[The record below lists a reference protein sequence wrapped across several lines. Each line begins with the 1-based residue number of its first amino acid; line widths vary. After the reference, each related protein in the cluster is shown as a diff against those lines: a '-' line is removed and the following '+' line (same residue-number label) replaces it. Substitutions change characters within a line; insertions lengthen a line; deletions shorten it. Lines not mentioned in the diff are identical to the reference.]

1 MDAIAEPGCK
11 IDRTAVAKESSTDRK
26 VFVAPLLLTL
36 TFLLIRTLSG
46 PFYLGTNYDPDYAYL
61 FNSLNLA
68 IFRAP
73 EHTDHP
79 GTPVQLVGALILR
92 AQHPGATQV
101 ELAFDTIRN
110 SEIRLSQ
117 LNLALFVLLLVC
129 VLGGTA
135 AISRS
140 GADQR
145 SLFGFQ
151 SALIFLG
158 VNVYCL
164 ARANPEPLLMAV
176 SVALAGMLFYTVRAS
191 EATPWRAVILIAF
204 LSATGLACKLN
215 FLPLC
220 FLPLVLVTSWKKK
233 GVYCVLFAAFLTL
246 WLLPLHAHWPR
257 LVGWIS
263 QLLFRT
269 GQYGSGHAGIIDFA
283 ELLKNGGHILAQ
295 NFPFVLLILGS
306 LLLALVNLRRTWSD
320 PTSRRT
326 AVALLAVSICEAIQ
340 LLVVSKFGESR
351 YLVPAIGLAGL
362 NFVLAKDLLPKIER
376 PSRPWFRFGWA
387 ALLLSALVMSCM
399 GAAGLRKQTGENEA
413 VATYVEDNRV
423 QVTRIFGY
431 GASSV
436 HNARYFGNSFAGEL
450 YSDMLEHE
458 TRKEKVVFYNNFRG
472 AYSTYTTRVSLTNLA
487 AGPAV
492 FQSGSFKSGSPIYEW
507 PAGIKLSEQFGGRVE
522 MAYQV
527 EF

>member
-11 IDRTAVAKESSTDRK
+11 VERTVAKQSSTARK
-26 VFVAPLLLTL
+26 VFIAPLLLTL

-73 EHTDHP
+73 QHTDHP

-135 AISRS
+135 AVSRS
-140 GADQR
+140 GADES

-158 VNVYCL
+158 VNLYCL
-164 ARANPEPLLMAV
+164 ARANPEPLLVAV
-176 SVALAGMLFYTVRAS
+176 SVALAGMLFSAVRVGEGTS
-191 EATPWRAVILIAF
+191 WRAVILIAF

-220 FLPLVLVTSWKKK
+220 FLPLVLLTGWKKK
-233 GVYCVLFAAFLTL
+233 GMYFGLFASFLTL

-257 LVGWIS
+257 LVRWIS

-269 GQYGSGHAGIIDFA
+269 GQYGSGHAGIIDLA

-295 NFPFVLLILGS
+295 NFPFALLILGS
-306 LLLALVNLRRTWSD
+306 LLLALFNLRRTWSD

-326 AVALLAVSICEAIQ
+326 AVALLAVAICEAIQ
-340 LLVVSKFGESR
+340 MLIVCKFGESR

-362 NFVLAKDLLPKIER
+362 NFLLAKELLPKIEQ
-376 PSRPWFRFGWA
+376 PSRNWFRFAWA
-387 ALLLSALVMSCM
+387 ALLLSALIMICL
-399 GAAGLRKQTGENEA
+399 GAVWLRKQTRENEA
-413 VATYVEDNRV
+413 VATYVDENHV
-423 QVTRIFGY
+423 QATRIFGY

-436 HNARYFGNSFAGEL
+436 HNARHFGNSFAGRL
-450 YSDMLEHE
+450 YSDMLEYE
-458 TRKEKVVFYNNFRG
+458 TKKEKVVFYSNFRG
-472 AYSTYTTRVSLTNLA
+472 TYSTYTTLVSLTNLA
-487 AGPAV
+487 AGPAI
-492 FQSGSFKSGSPIYEW
+492 FQGGSFKTGSRIYEW
-507 PAGIKLSEQFGGRVE
+507 PAGIKLREQAGGAVE
-522 MAYQV
+522 TAYQV
-527 EF
+527 QF